1 MYRYIY
7 LIAGPATSKTVCE
20 KIGRRYLKVRYITEC
35 GKDRLSPHS
44 TIGVRDLPY
53 CFHPRLHTLPHTHK
67 HESLRYLGVLLST
80 RHIIVISLSFP
91 VTLLSA
97 NGVHHD
103 VFYCS
108 PLVSTNT
115 EDSTITLRKRQ
126 DWGLIIHKMR
136 AISEAGEDKGGSDGR
151 VRLRCIS

>member
-1 MYRYIY
+1 MAKTGSARTPRSEFGTF
-7 LIAGPATSKTVCE
+7 LIAFIRGYTHSPTHTST
-20 KIGRRYLKVRYITEC
+20 RA
-35 GKDRLSPHS
+35 
-44 TIGVRDLPY
+44 
-53 CFHPRLHTLPHTHK
+53 
-67 HESLRYLGVLLST
+67 YLGVLLST
-80 RHIIVISLSFP
+80 RHIIVTSLSFP

-103 VFYCS
+103 VFVLLS
-108 PLVSTNT
+108 AHTTNT

-126 DWGLIIHKMR
+126 DWGLIINKMR